1 MAVMAFI
8 CAARKLPAK
17 QQRCYPPSDIL
28 KGIRSTNVNKNSL
41 DKLIARQ
48 IDCSTNDR
56 SLNAK
61 FAVKLHVRA
70 VCEARPLKTPAFI

>member
-41 DKLIARQ
+41 DECQQEFARQ
-48 IDCSTNDR
+48 IDR
-56 SLNAK
+56 
-61 FAVKLHVRA
+61 
-70 VCEARPLKTPAFI
+70 